1 MGFCRYNDLCSHVCG
16 SEVNAINKQK
26 FLAELGKLL
35 TFMYEEDRQTALAMY
50 VKMFEDAEDEQALIQ
65 ALISP
70 TRQAVIVARAY
81 NAKERKLQ
89 VEAQSREDL
98 GEVDDEATP
107 DFVLA
112 IDQIYQSAIPLHEE
126 ASAPLADQFSLFEEA
141 ELFEEEEIASPPE
154 EQPLPDDGAAADAVL
169 PEAAEE
175 PPAEPAEALPVEEAA
190 AAAPAEGVAKA
201 EESVPAPEAD
211 ESPEQS
217 AGDEVDDFLMDF
229 SIENDELAQIDEP
242 EEARQ
247 EASAAEALPE
257 EEALREA
264 QELPPEKATEEEAPP
279 AEALDGRQ
287 SAQGVR
293 KAVVPLLILFILLA
307 VPITLV
313 CVALL
318 LIPALLLLA
327 VAVGVISI
335 GSATLMGAFG
345 GFPVFADIMI
355 VLGLAL
361 ILLALGLLVL
371 WIFVWFIGGPIVGLI
386 RGVISLGA
394 RWCYKEVAA

>member
-1 MGFCRYNDLCSHVCG
+1 M
-16 SEVNAINKQK
+16 NAINKQK

-98 GEVDDEATP
+98 GEVDDETTP

-112 IDQIYQSAIPLHEE
+112 IDQIYQSAVPLHEE

-141 ELFEEEEIASPPE
+141 ELFEEEEIAPPPE

-327 VAVGVISI
+327 VAVGIISI